1 MNDRLFLLSVRAVAL
16 TLVPL
21 LASAA
26 EFEFRHRFID
36 DDLPGSSWGQTAI
49 ADVDRDGKLDF
60 ITGRSRGEI
69 LWYRQE
75 QLDRWVRYP
84 LGERSVSDVGGAA
97 HDVDGD
103 GWVDFITGGVW
114 YRNTGRPQ
122 DEPFERI
129 VFDPELAS
137 VHDVV
142 LADLDG
148 DGRMDVLTMS
158 DKNNLRWYK
167 ITQDPR
173 QPWRR
178 HDIGPAVH
186 AGIGVGDIDGD
197 GDLDVVRS
205 NMWFENADGKGT
217 RWVVHENIPFGNP
230 NPPYPLA
237 THCIVLDLDG
247 DGDNDLVMTENEIK
261 GGRVGWLENL
271 DGKGGAWKLHELPQG
286 DPAKRGAYHSLI
298 VADMDNDGDADIFSC
313 EMEGIPGDLPPRWFL
328 WENADGKGQRFVE
341 HVILDARLGGH
352 LAVAADVDGDGDLDI
367 ISKLWRPRKDNANG
381 GKNHVDLLENL
392 GIK

>member
-167 ITQDPR
+167 IAQDPR

-197 GDLDVVRS
+197 GDLDVYVPTCGSRTL
-205 NMWFENADGKGT
+205 MARGRDGWFTRTSPSAIRIRLIRWRRIASCWIWTGT
-217 RWVVHENIPFGNP
+217 
-230 NPPYPLA
+230 A
-237 THCIVLDLDG
+237 T
-247 DGDNDLVMTENEIK
+247 TT
-261 GGRVGWLENL
+261 W
-271 DGKGGAWKLHELPQG
+271 
-286 DPAKRGAYHSLI
+286 
-298 VADMDNDGDADIFSC
+298 
-313 EMEGIPGDLPPRWFL
+313 
-328 WENADGKGQRFVE
+328 
-341 HVILDARLGGH
+341 
-352 LAVAADVDGDGDLDI
+352 
-367 ISKLWRPRKDNANG
+367 
-381 GKNHVDLLENL
+381 
-392 GIK
+392 

>member
-1 MNDRLFLLSVRAVAL
+1 
-16 TLVPL
+16 
-21 LASAA
+21 
-26 EFEFRHRFID
+26 
-36 DDLPGSSWGQTAI
+36 
-49 ADVDRDGKLDF
+49 VDRDGKLDF

-75 QLDRWVRYP
+75 QLDRWVRYT

-114 YRNTGRPQ
+114 YCNTGRPQ
-122 DEPFERI
+122 HEPFERI
-129 VFDPELAS
+129 VFDADLAS

-148 DGRMDVLTMS
+148 EGRMDVLTMS
-158 DKNNLRWYK
+158 DKNNLRWYQ
-167 ITQDPR
+167 IPQDPR

-205 NMWFENADGKGT
+205 NMWFENADSKGT

-230 NPPYPLA
+230 HPPYPLA
-237 THCIVLDLDG
+237 THCVVLDLDG
-247 DGDNDLVMTENEIK
+247 DGDADLVMTENEIK

-286 DPAKRGAYHSLI
+286 DPVKRGAYHSLI
-298 VADMDNDGDADIFSC
+298 VADMDSDGDADVFSC

-328 WENADGKGQRFVE
+328 WENADGQGQRFVE

-352 LAVAADVDGDGDLDI
+352 LAVAADVDGDGDPDI

-392 GIK
+392 RIK